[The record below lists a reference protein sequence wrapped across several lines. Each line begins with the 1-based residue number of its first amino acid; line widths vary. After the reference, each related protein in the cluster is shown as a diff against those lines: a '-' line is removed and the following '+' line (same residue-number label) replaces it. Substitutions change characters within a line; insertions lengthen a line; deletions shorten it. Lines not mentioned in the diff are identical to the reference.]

1 MNLTVNQNIQLLFE
15 DTKKEMVTPRF
26 GTSKEKIYP
35 EKVREKEK
43 YSWIREENT
52 LFGLTFKCVSAKVL
66 FNGQNGANYG

>member
-1 MNLTVNQNIQLLFE
+1 MNLTVKQNIQLLFE

-43 YSWIREENT
+43 IFLDLGRKYFVWID
-52 LFGLTFKCVSAKVL
+52 F
-66 FNGQNGANYG
+66 